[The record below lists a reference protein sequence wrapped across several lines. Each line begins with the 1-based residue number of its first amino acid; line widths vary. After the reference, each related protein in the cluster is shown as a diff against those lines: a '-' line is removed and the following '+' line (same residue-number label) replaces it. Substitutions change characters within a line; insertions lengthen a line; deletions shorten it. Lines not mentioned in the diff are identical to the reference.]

1 MSAGPQTRL
10 RLRPSDVLSVGAIGL
25 RTRRVRAAL
34 TALGI
39 AIGIAA
45 MVAVLGISASSK
57 ANLLAELDRL
67 GTNLLQVTPG
77 QSFLGRDSKLPTDAP
92 AMIRRVGPV
101 QSAAATASV
110 SANVRRSDWISP
122 LESGGISVLAAEPTL
137 LETLQGRVR
146 SGTFLNDATAH
157 YPAVVLGA
165 EAAHSLGI
173 RSVEGNPRVLV
184 GGQWFTVVGILDG
197 LPLAPTIDRAALI
210 GFPVAESM
218 FGIDG
223 SASSV
228 FVRTDPDQVDAVRNV
243 LPATAN
249 PAAPTEVQVDRPS
262 DALAARAAT
271 DDALTAL
278 LVALGGVALLV
289 GGIGIANVMVISVL
303 ERRRE
308 IGVRRALGASR
319 RHIRV
324 QFVVEAL
331 LLAALGGI
339 TGVLLGALITGG
351 YAAASD
357 WKLAIPVD
365 ALAAGIG
372 VALLVGGIAGLYPAA
387 RAARLEPAE
396 AVRAA

>member
-1 MSAGPQTRL
+1 MSAGTQARL
-10 RLRPSDVLSVGAIGL
+10 HLRPVDVLAVGAVGL
-25 RTRRVRAAL
+25 RTRRVRTAL

-45 MVAVLGISASSK
+45 MVAVLGISASNK
-57 ANLLAELDRL
+57 ADLLAELDRL
-67 GTNLLQVTPG
+67 GTNLLEVTPG
-77 QSFLGRDSKLPTDAP
+77 QSFLGQDSKLPEDAP

-101 QSAAATASV
+101 ESAAATASV
-110 SANVRRSDWISP
+110 SASVRRSDLISP
-122 LESGGISVLAAEPTL
+122 LETGGVSVRAAEPTL
-137 LETLQGRVR
+137 LTTLQGRVR
-146 SGTFLNDATAH
+146 SGTFLNDATAR

-165 EAAHSLGI
+165 AAARALGI
-173 RSVEGNPRVLV
+173 RSVEGDPRVLI
-184 GGQWFTVVGILDG
+184 GGQWFTVIGILDP
-197 LPLAPTIDRAALI
+197 LPLAPAIDRAALI
-210 GFPVAESM
+210 GFPIAQSM
-218 FGIDG
+218 FDIDG

-228 FVRTDPDQVDAVRNV
+228 FVRTSPDQVDAVRNV

-249 PAAPTEVQVDRPS
+249 PAAPNEVRVNRPS

-271 DDALTAL
+271 DEALTAL

-319 RHIRV
+319 RHIRM
-324 QFVVEAL
+324 QFVVEAM
-331 LLAALGGI
+331 LLAALGGL

-351 YAAASD
+351 YAAVSN
-357 WKLAIPVD
+357 WTVSIPLG
-365 ALAAGIG
+365 ALAAGVG
-372 VALLVGGIAGLYPAA
+372 LALVVGGIAGLYPAA

>member
-1 MSAGPQTRL
+1 
-10 RLRPSDVLSVGAIGL
+10 
-25 RTRRVRAAL
+25 
-34 TALGI
+34 
-39 AIGIAA
+39 

-57 ANLLAELDRL
+57 ADLIAELDRL

-77 QSFLGRDSKLPTDAP
+77 QSFLGRDAKLPTDAP

-122 LESGGISVLAAEPTL
+122 LETGGISVLAAEPTL

-146 SGTFLNDATAH
+146 SGTFLNDATSH

-165 EAAHSLGI
+165 EAARSLGI
-173 RSVEGNPRVLV
+173 RSVDGNPRILV

-223 SASSV
+223 TASSV

-249 PAAPTEVQVDRPS
+249 PAAPNEVQVDRPS

-319 RHIRV
+319 HHIRV
-324 QFVVEAL
+324 QFVVEAV

-357 WKLAIPVD
+357 WKVAIPAG

>member
-1 MSAGPQTRL
+1 VSAGPQARL
-10 RLRPSDVLSVGAIGL
+10 RLRPSDVLSVGAVGL

-57 ANLLAELDRL
+57 ANLLAELDHL

-77 QSFLGRDSKLPTDAP
+77 QSFLGRDAKLPTDAP
-92 AMIRRVGPV
+92 AMIRRIGPV
-101 QSAAATASV
+101 RSAAATASV

-122 LESGGISVLAAEPTL
+122 LETGGISVLAAEPTL
-137 LETLQGRVR
+137 LDTLQGRVR
-146 SGTFLNDATAH
+146 SGTFLNAATSR

-165 EAAHSLGI
+165 EAARALGI

-197 LPLAPTIDRAALI
+197 LPLAPAIDRAALI

-223 SASSV
+223 TASSV
-228 FVRTDPDQVDAVRNV
+228 YVRTEPDQVDAVRNV

-249 PAAPTEVQVDRPS
+249 PAAPNEVQVDRPS

-319 RHIRV
+319 HHIRV
-324 QFVVEAL
+324 QFVVEAV

-357 WKLAIPVD
+357 WKLAIPAG

-372 VALLVGGIAGLYPAA
+372 IALVVGGIAGLYPAA